1 MIALIMLISSS
12 SSFLATPK
20 VDTPQYKWLQEAEKK
35 HGRAALVAAPSL
47 ALIAMATG
55 DDPVPWLNHQPADT
69 QLTFYSV
76 IGLLESFNLRRID
89 KGFTLKEGEEPGR
102 LLPVTSDIPSLN
114 LVEDAAGRVAM
125 LGVAATLA
133 SSAAH
138 AWM

>member
-1 MIALIMLISSS
+1 MIALLLLV

-20 VDTPQYKWLQEAEKK
+20 VDTPQYKWIKEAEKK

-55 DDPVPWLNHQPADT
+55 DDPVPWLNHQPVDT

-76 IGLLESFNLRRID
+76 IGLLESLNFRRID
-89 KGFTLKEGEEPGR
+89 KGFTLKEGEKPGR
-102 LLPVTSDIPSLN
+102 LPPVTSDNPSLN
-114 LVEDAAGRVAM
+114 MVEDLAGRVAM
-125 LGVAATLA
+125 LGVTATLA

-138 AWM
+138 TLM